1 MQTLAIISKSTKQG
15 LSVFNF
21 VETPDGQLW
30 AFGGCTPKAMQFK
43 SMAEMNNAIM
53 TWTKSYGY
61 TFGMMPTKK
70 AHTPKVAKPAV
81 KQQSDLPLDLQQDLW
96 ALEPTCA

>member
-1 MQTLAIISKSTKQG
+1 MQTIAIISKSTKQG

-43 SMAEMNNAIM
+43 SQAEMNAAIAK
-53 TWTKSYGY
+53 WTTSYGY
-61 TFGMMPTKK
+61 TFGVQ
-70 AHTPKVAKPAV
+70 PKQIAKPTQD
-81 KQQSDLPLDLQQDLW
+81 KQPSMLPLDLQQDLW
-96 ALEPTCA
+96 ALPTPVAA